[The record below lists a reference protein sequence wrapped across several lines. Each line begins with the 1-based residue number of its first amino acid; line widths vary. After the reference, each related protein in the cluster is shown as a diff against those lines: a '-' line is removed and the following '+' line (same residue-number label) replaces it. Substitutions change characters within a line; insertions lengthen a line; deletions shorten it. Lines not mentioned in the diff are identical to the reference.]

1 MPSERWQQLEQLFA
15 EAVALPVDRREAFVD
30 GASGADSG
38 LRDELTALLATVERA
53 GPFLS
58 STALDVF
65 ARQIS
70 REGWSVRP
78 GDTIGS
84 YAIERGSAPAAPGEV
99 WRARDE
105 RIGRDVA
112 IKLLLPHPANGER
125 LSTLHDEARAAGTL
139 NHPNVV
145 TVYDVG
151 SHGGAPYL
159 VTECLEG
166 ESLRARLGA
175 GALPLDDRPG
185 DRAADRP
192 RARRCPR
199 PRHRARRS
207 QAGERLRRHR
217 RPGEDPRLRPGHAA
231 RPIGVAER
239 RREAR
244 RRDGHGEL
252 HGAGTVAGRGHR
264 RPHRPLRAGR
274 RAPRDAHRPPAVRRR
289 QHRGHDRAHPDRA
302 RREPLRR
309 GPRHPARR
317 VGPGRSLPRRRT
329 RPIASAPPTTPSPPS
344 SRRSWRGCL
353 RHGPAWAPSSA
364 GPWSRSSGCRCWPRS
379 RRACGSGASRRIAST
394 GPAPSHRPRRGGSTI
409 MASTA
414 RRISWRAARWPWHLT
429 IRRSSS
435 CGSRCPSSSG

>member
-38 LRDELTALLATVERA
+38 LRDELIALLATVERA

-84 YAIERGSAPAAPGEV
+84 YTIERRLGSGGMGEV

-151 SHGGAPYL
+151 I
-159 VTECLEG
+159 
-166 ESLRARLGA
+166 
-175 GALPLDDRPG
+175 
-185 DRAADRP
+185 
-192 RARRCPR
+192 ARRRPV
-199 PRHRARRS
+199 PRHRMPRGRIA
-207 QAGERLRRHR
+207 AG
-217 RPGEDPRLRPGHAA
+217 A
-231 RPIGVAER
+231 
-239 RREAR
+239 AR
-244 RRDGHGEL
+244 RRR
-252 HGAGTVAGRGHR
+252 AAAR
-264 RPHRPLRAGR
+264 RPPWRSRSRSPEGSPLLT
-274 RAPRDAHRPPAVRRR
+274 PA
-289 QHRGHDRAHPDRA
+289 
-302 RREPLRR
+302 
-309 GPRHPARR
+309 
-317 VGPGRSLPRRRT
+317 
-329 RPIASAPPTTPSPPS
+329 ASCTAIS
-344 SRRSWRGCL
+344 SRRT
-353 RHGPAWAPSSA
+353 SS
-364 GPWSRSSGCRCWPRS
+364 S
-379 RRACGSGASRRIAST
+379 
-394 GPAPSHRPRRGGSTI
+394 
-409 MASTA
+409 ASTA
-414 RRISWRAARWPWHLT
+414 
-429 IRRSSS
+429 
-435 CGSRCPSSSG
+435 G